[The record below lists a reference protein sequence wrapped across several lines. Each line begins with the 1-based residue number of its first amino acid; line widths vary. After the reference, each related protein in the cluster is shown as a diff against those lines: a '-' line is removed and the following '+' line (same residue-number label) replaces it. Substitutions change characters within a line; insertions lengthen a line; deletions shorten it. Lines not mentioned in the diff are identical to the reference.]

1 MRLRASHLDVTGS
14 FFDPKNTGRN
24 RKHFSAARF
33 LSKISRCTII
43 GTLKKRTD
51 AAFAKTAAARANERG
66 GNGLLR
72 YLTAGETH
80 GPQLTAIIEGLPSNL
95 TIDFD
100 ELNFQLRR
108 RQLGYGRGRRMQ
120 IEQDA
125 AKIVGGV
132 RHGRTTGAPVALV
145 IENKDWTHWTKVMG
159 VEPVEGPEE
168 EKRRVHR
175 PRPGHA
181 DLNGGLKYNLR
192 DLRNVLERSSAR
204 ETAARVACGA
214 IARQLLAAFGIKVAG
229 QVLRIGEVE
238 AKRYDLPIDDIIRLT
253 EESPV
258 RVIDKEAEAKMIAH
272 IDEVK
277 KEGDSIGGIVECIV
291 EGVPVGLGSHVQ
303 WDRKLDGRIAQAV
316 VSINAFKGC
325 EIGIGFEAA
334 RLRGSQVHDEIMYEP
349 GRGFYRATN
358 RAGGF
363 EGGMTTGEPIIVRG
377 VMKPIPTL
385 YKPLRSVDIDTK
397 EPFAAQVERSDAC
410 AVPAASVVME
420 HVVAWEVARAF
431 LEKFGGDSMEEIRA
445 NLDNYLR
452 QVERY

>member
-1 MRLRASHLDVTGS
+1 MS
-14 FFDPKNTGRN
+14 
-24 RKHFSAARF
+24 
-33 LSKISRCTII
+33 
-43 GTLKKRTD
+43 
-51 AAFAKTAAARANERG
+51 
-66 GNGLLR
+66 LR

-95 TIDFD
+95 QLDFE
-100 ELNFQLRR
+100 ELNFQLQR
-108 RQLGYGRGRRMQ
+108 RQKGHGRGRRMQ
-120 IEQDA
+120 IEKDT

-132 RHGRTTGAPVALV
+132 RHGRTTGAPVAIV
-145 IENKDWTHWTKVMG
+145 VENNDWKHWTSVMNI
-159 VEPVEGPEE
+159 EPIEGGEE
-168 EKRRVHR
+168 AKRRVHR

-181 DLNGGLKYNLR
+181 DLNGGLKYNLK

-204 ETAARVACGA
+204 ETAARVAVGA
-214 IARQLLAAFGIKVAG
+214 VARQLLAAFGIKVAG
-229 QVLRIGEVE
+229 QVIRIGSVV
-238 AKRYDLPIDDIIRLT
+238 APPNDLSADELARLT

-258 RVIDKEAEAKMIAH
+258 RVVDKETERQMMEL
-272 IDEVK
+272 IDQTK
-277 KEGDSIGGIVECIV
+277 ADGDSIGGVVECIV

-325 EIGIGFEAA
+325 EIGIGFEAGA
-334 RLRGSQVHDEIMYEP
+334 LRGSQVHDEIMYEQ

-358 RAGGF
+358 RLGGF
-363 EGGMTTGEPIIVRG
+363 EGGMTNGMPIVVRG

-397 EPFAAQVERSDAC
+397 EPFTAQVERSDAC

-420 HVVAWEVARAF
+420 HVVAWEVAKAF

-445 NLDNYLR
+445 NYDNYLA